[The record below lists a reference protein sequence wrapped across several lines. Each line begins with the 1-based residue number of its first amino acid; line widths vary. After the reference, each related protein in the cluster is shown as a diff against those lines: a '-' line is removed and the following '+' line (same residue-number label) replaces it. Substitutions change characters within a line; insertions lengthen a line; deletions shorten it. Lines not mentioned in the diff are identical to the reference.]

1 MDAQEGQVLEKTA
14 SAGCADMYDNTDTI
28 TEMEKNI
35 PNSRKISSVMQ
46 HTLFIRQKESLYS
59 HLIS

>member
-28 TEMEKNI
+28 TEMEKKH
-35 PNSRKISSVMQ
+35 P
-46 HTLFIRQKESLYS
+46 
-59 HLIS
+59 

>member
-14 SAGCADMYDNTDTI
+14 SAGWADMCDNIDTI

-35 PNSRKISSVMQ
+35 PKAERQVQLRNTLCLYGKRKVC
-46 HTLFIRQKESLYS
+46 TPT
-59 HLIS
+59 

>member
-28 TEMEKNI
+28 TEMEKTSLTAERQVQLCNTLCLYGK
-35 PNSRKISSVMQ
+35 RKVC
-46 HTLFIRQKESLYS
+46 TPT
-59 HLIS
+59 